1 MDALP
6 PLAVNHVNLRARDP
20 EALGRWYEAVLGFQ
34 RRGPFLWSAGTL
46 LVFSRGDPFPSGD
59 LHIGCRLAS
68 RADLDGWVA
77 RLRARG
83 VAVPPV
89 EGDDAYATTRIVDP
103 EGNEIELFHEPV
115 PPR

>member
-20 EALGRWYEAVLGFQ
+20 DALGRWYEAVLGFQ

-59 LHIGCRLAS
+59 LHIGCRLGS
-68 RADLDGWVA
+68 RAELDGWVA
-77 RLRARG
+77 LALAGARAAPAKRPKGPPKPRPLFGPGRAR
-83 VAVPPV
+83 AR
-89 EGDDAYATTRIVDP
+89 ATR
-103 EGNEIELFHEPV
+103 
-115 PPR
+115 